1 MPREQQPTR
10 TFVKDVGGE
19 KQTRI
24 VNSAQGEVDALF
36 DGFAEEST
44 GSAKSGTSGAS
55 RSSSSSS

>member
-10 TFVKDVGGE
+10 TFVKNVDGE

-24 VNSAQGEVDALF
+24 INSAQGEVQALF
-36 DGFAEEST
+36 DGFVEEST
-44 GSAKSGTSGAS
+44 SSAKSSTSGAS